1 MEDIEEVLGEEYK
14 EYKKNANNL
23 KLLVKKLKKVPLLNK
38 LTDNELIKISNYIKL
53 KNMFKDKK

>member
-14 EYKKNANNL
+14 EYKKNANNV
-23 KLLVKKLKKVPLLNK
+23 KLYVKKLKKVPLLNK

>member
-23 KLLVKKLKKVPLLNK
+23 KLYVKKLKKVPLLNK